1 MGLKSV
7 QEKLHCHHLCANS
20 LRVLGFR
27 IEDGWGKREGP
38 TKGVDG
44 QRSGRLPPSQRMTWR
59 KDSAL
64 NDGTESNVDLV
75 GGYYDAGDNVKFNF
89 PMAFTT
95 TLLAW
100 SVLEFG
106 QFMGSDLQYALDAI
120 RWGTDY
126 FLKATS
132 IPGTVFAIVGD
143 PYGDHSCWQR
153 PEDMDTP
160 RTSYAV
166 TTTNPGSESQQRW
179 LLPLQPL
186 PWYFRLLMLNIPLH
200 FSTGLQWCS
209 TLQICIGVP
218 IMMFLDE
225 LIWAAAWLYKA
236 TNNQSYW
243 DYVLKHINSLPQY
256 IKRMDTNG
264 MPVSG
269 GSFAEFGWDSKHAGI
284 NILVSKLVID
294 RQLNPSPFVFNA
306 DKFACSILPESPTKS
321 VTYSPGGLLFKPG
334 SCNMQHVTALSF
346 LLLVYSRYSNDAQ
359 RGIQCDNFVVPP
371 SRLVQV
377 AQSQGMQLKRKE
389 KGEERQCPEEE
400 EVAVGA
406 HAWSKFGAE
415 EGCGGLGEA
424 QAGSRRRMGRGL
436 AESGGPRW
444 EQKGRSS

>member
-1 MGLKSV
+1 MMSGGNVRV
-7 QEKLHCHHLCANS
+7 Q
-20 LRVLGFR
+20 LRVLTVVIGMMMMVVGR
-27 IEDGWGKREGP
+27 VTSQNYEDAL
-38 TKGVDG
+38 TKSILFFEG

-166 TTTNPGSESQQRW
+166 TTTNPGSEVSAEMAAALAASSMVFQAYDAQYSLT
-179 LLPLQPL
+179 LLNRAAMVFDFADMYRGSYNDVFGALVCP
-186 PWYFRLLMLNIPLH
+186 YYYCDG
-200 FSTGLQWCS
+200 SGYA
-209 TLQICIGVP
+209 
-218 IMMFLDE
+218 DE

-256 IKRMDTNG
+256 IKRMDTDG

-377 AQSQGMQLKRKE
+377 AQSQVRLKLSN
-389 KGEERQCPEEE
+389 QWMY
-400 EVAVGA
+400 V
-406 HAWSKFGAE
+406 
-415 EGCGGLGEA
+415 L
-424 QAGSRRRMGRGL
+424 L
-436 AESGGPRW
+436 
-444 EQKGRSS
+444 